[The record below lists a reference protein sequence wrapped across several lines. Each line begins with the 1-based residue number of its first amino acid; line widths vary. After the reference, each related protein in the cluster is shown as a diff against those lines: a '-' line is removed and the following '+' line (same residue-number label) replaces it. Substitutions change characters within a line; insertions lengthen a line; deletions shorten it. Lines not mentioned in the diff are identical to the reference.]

1 MKLVHQIPNVLTLS
15 NLLLGV
21 LAIIALTN
29 ALIPTAIILMGCS
42 LLADILDG
50 AIARRLGIDGS
61 LGVQLDSLADMVTFG
76 VLPAM
81 MIFYCGAR
89 YGGGSPGQEMI
100 AIFASLSAV
109 SAGLRL
115 GRFNVDV
122 RPREYFWGLATPA
135 GGMLVASWLW
145 AQHTSQD
152 YGFGVADMPWLG
164 VLIPVFLMIAY
175 QVPLRLP
182 GLKSP
187 KRGIITAAVL
197 AFATIIGLFI
207 IGPISITLGIISYVL
222 LGILNLI
229 IKWY

>member
-1 MKLVHQIPNVLTLS
+1 MKIAHQIPNILTLS
-15 NLLLGV
+15 NLLFGM

-29 ALIPTAIILMGCS
+29 ALIPTVIILIGCS

-50 AIARRLGIDGS
+50 AIARRMGVAGELGI
-61 LGVQLDSLADMVTFG
+61 QLDSLADVVSFG

-89 YGGGSPGQEMI
+89 YGGGMPGQEMI

-115 GRFNVDV
+115 GRFNIDV

-135 GGMLVASWLW
+135 GAMLVASWLW
-145 AQHTSQD
+145 AQHTGKD
-152 YGFGVADMPWLG
+152 YGFGVAEMPWLA
-164 VLIPVFLMIAY
+164 VAIPVFIMIAY
-175 QVPLRLP
+175 QVPLKLP

-187 KRGIITAAVL
+187 RPGIITAAVL
-197 AFATIIGLFI
+197 AVATLIGLFT
-207 IGPISITLGIISYVL
+207 IGPISITLGIVSYVG
-222 LGILNLI
+222 LGLLNLI